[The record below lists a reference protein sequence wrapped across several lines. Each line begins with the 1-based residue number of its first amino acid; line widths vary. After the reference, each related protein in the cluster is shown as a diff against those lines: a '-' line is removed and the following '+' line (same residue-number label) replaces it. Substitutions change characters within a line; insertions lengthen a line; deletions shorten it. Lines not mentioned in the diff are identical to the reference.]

1 MLSMKTLRVAF
12 AAAAAALLLGS
23 GMASATVQ
31 HLDGT
36 PALTTP
42 PPPVPVAYAQE
53 RLGAGTIMTAVTNNP
68 AHDMHKLVA
77 NLGERIEANNTE
89 AYIHLRLHGGMQFA
103 RTATNLAWY
112 AGASPGEDYS
122 CQYDGD
128 TENGGDLET
137 ADGAVYL
144 NSKGVSVPVVHI
156 SGGARGSTSVIYRI
170 DASGFGVTGDAVEG
184 GSFGESDGDSGSGI
198 PATLSYDADPEDISV
213 TNDSEACDRSGLPT
227 RLWVSVKEAATDEPL
242 LQIPSGTGAYGASL
256 TLETRDTRTLGQATI
271 VTSVNGVNVQ
281 VKPADDPA
289 EANVGAGFLRFVGNL
304 STATLGTATAAMAD
318 PAVVGMLHN
327 PDGTPVTDNDLLPD
341 GSLSFTVKGDL
352 SFGAFNLSSMA
363 NPCVGVGSPEAP
375 SMGNLKPAE
384 DDASMAMATLAAQ
397 NAGSYKLCVQVDTM
411 GDRSNTTPIPESEYT
426 ATITSVLSGRAL
438 DLTTDQPI
446 GRIERNGAT
455 AHIAY
460 LTTSEKQ
467 HQRVIVVNRG
477 QQPIHITDYK
487 FQSED
492 GTMVELT
499 AAAMAAQEAGAMI
512 GPGETMVRQVRDM
525 INITGDSRR
534 TALTMHFNAVAGNVS
549 VATTQVNREN
559 SSTDTVM
566 WPVK

>member
-23 GMASATVQ
+23 GLASATVQ

-36 PALTTP
+36 PADPTR

-53 RLGAGTIMTAVTNNP
+53 RLGAGTIMTAVTNDP
-68 AHDMHKLVA
+68 DHDMHKLVA
-77 NLGERIEANNTE
+77 NLGERIEATNAE
-89 AYIHLRLHGGMQFA
+89 AYIHLRLHGGMQFSQS
-103 RTATNLAWY
+103 ATGLKWA
-112 AGASPGEDYS
+112 AGISPAANYVCSYDSDTNDPINAPTVVASVESPS
-122 CQYDGD
+122 Q
-128 TENGGDLET
+128 
-137 ADGAVYL
+137 VMYL
-144 NSKGVSVPVVHI
+144 NSGGVSVPVVHI
-156 SGGARGSTSVIYRI
+156 SGGAPGSTSVIFRI
-170 DASGFGVTGDAVEG
+170 DADGADGAGGDN
-184 GSFGESDGDSGSGI
+184 FGESGSSTGI
-198 PATLSYDADPEDISV
+198 PATLSYDAADED
-213 TNDSEACDRSGLPT
+213 NEDNNSEMCDRSGPT
-227 RLWVSVKEAATDEPL
+227 QLWVNVKDY

-256 TLETRDTRTLGQATI
+256 VLETRDTRTLGQATV
-271 VTSVNGVNVQ
+271 VTSVNGIDVQ
-281 VKPADDPA
+281 VKPLDEPA
-289 EANVGAGFLRFVGNL
+289 VASVGAGFLRFVGNK
-304 STATLGTATAAMAD
+304 STAMLGTAKAAMAD
-318 PAVVGMLHN
+318 PRVVGMLHN
-327 PDGTPVTDNDLLPD
+327 PDGTPVTNNNLLPD

-352 SFGAFNLSSMA
+352 SFGAFNLATA
-363 NPCVGVGSPEAP
+363 NPCKAAGTPDTP

-384 DDASMAMATLAAQ
+384 DDASMATLAAR
-397 NAGSYKLCVQVDTM
+397 NAGEYQLCVQVDTM
-411 GDRSNTTPIPESEYT
+411 GPGSNTTPIPAGEYT
-426 ATITSVLSGRAL
+426 ATITSVLSGRPL
-438 DLTTDQPI
+438 ELTADQPI
-446 GRIERNGAT
+446 GRIIRNGAT

>member
-23 GMASATVQ
+23 GLASATVQ

-42 PPPVPVAYAQE
+42 PAPMPVAYAQE

-77 NLGERIEANNTE
+77 NLGERIEATNAE
-89 AYIHLRLHGGMQFA
+89 AYIHLRLHGGMQFSQS
-103 RTATNLAWY
+103 ATGLKWA
-112 AGASPGEDYS
+112 AGLSPAADYDCS
-122 CQYDGD
+122 YDANTGD
-128 TENGGDLET
+128 DDDTLTEVSAGNVG
-137 ADGAVYL
+137 YL
-144 NSKGVSVPVVHI
+144 NEDGEAVDVVHI
-156 SGGARGSTSVIYRI
+156 SGGAPGSTSVIFRI
-170 DASGFGVTGDAVEG
+170 DASGIGTDSTV
-184 GSFGESDGDSGSGI
+184 FGESGNATGI
-198 PATLSYDADPEDISV
+198 PATLSYDAADEDDV
-213 TNDSEACDRSGLPT
+213 NNNSEACDRSGPT
-227 RLWVSVKEAATDEPL
+227 QLWVNVKDY

-271 VTSVNGVNVQ
+271 VTSVNGINVQ
-281 VKPADDPA
+281 VKPGDAPA
-289 EANVGAGFLRFVGNL
+289 VANVGAGFLRFVGDR

-327 PDGTPVTDNDLLPD
+327 PDGTMVTDNDLLPD

-363 NPCVGVGSPEAP
+363 NPCAGAGTPDAP

-411 GDRSNTTPIPESEYT
+411 GDRSNTTPIPAGDYT

-438 DLTTDQPI
+438 DLTADQPI
-446 GRIERNGAT
+446 GRIIRNGAT

-477 QQPIHITDYK
+477 QQPIRITDYK

-499 AAAMAAQEAGAMI
+499 AAAMAAQEAGAVI

-566 WPVK
+566 WPVE